1 MTLALVRVNRCELA
15 HSTKGLAQKKTL
27 GHLKSERNEKWPLT
41 ISVPFKL
48 SLSWGSIVWLI
59 ALILAFINITYLSR
73 FLSYS
78 HFFVLKPKNWTRHGN
93 HDCASY
99 RKLNTFLMALELP
112 SESGCVTL
120 TSTSQCLD
128 LRVAEAAEPLV
139 SPIRYSL
146 N

>member
-1 MTLALVRVNRCELA
+1 MA
-15 HSTKGLAQKKTL
+15 
-27 GHLKSERNEKWPLT
+27 LT

-59 ALILAFINITYLSR
+59 ALSLAFINITYLSR

-112 SESGCVTL
+112 CEPAGLTL
-120 TSTSQCLD
+120 TSTSQCW
-128 LRVAEAAEPLV
+128 
-139 SPIRYSL
+139 I
-146 N
+146 

>member
-1 MTLALVRVNRCELA
+1 MTLALVRVNRCELD
-15 HSTKGLAQKKTL
+15 HSTKSLAQEKTL
-27 GHLKSERNEKWPLT
+27 GHLKSERNERWPLT

-99 RKLNTFLMALELP
+99 RKLNTFPNDIRIALRARGSDIDLYF
-112 SESGCVTL
+112 SM
-120 TSTSQCLD
+120 LD
-128 LRVAEAAEPLV
+128 LRVAEADEPLV